1 VLPADVLLL
10 QVSKPDAEGRHS
22 LGLVREYLPAVLAKA
37 RVVIAE
43 VNPSI
48 PWTHGGPYLQAGD
61 FALLV
66 DAEHPPL
73 DQPRGAIGAAE
84 QAIARH
90 IAGLIEDGA
99 TLQLGVGNL
108 PEAVPALHGHRDLGL
123 HTGAVTDGIA
133 QLEAG
138 VLTNAQKASTGA
150 WALAAS

>member
-1 VLPADVLLL
+1 MQLRKLYGANVLAIERQRPLGRDMLSTSANLEIAVADVLLL
-10 QVSKPDAEGRHS
+10 QVSTPDAAGRHS

-73 DQPRGAIGAAE
+73 DQPRGAIGATE
-84 QAIARH
+84 QQIARH

-99 TLQLGVGNL
+99 ALQLGVGNL
-108 PEAVPALHGHRDLGL
+108 P
-123 HTGAVTDGIA
+123 
-133 QLEAG
+133 
-138 VLTNAQKASTGA
+138 
-150 WALAAS
+150 